1 MLDDSAPYDK
11 VLDLNED
18 GIISSADYLAAKR
31 IEMAYSDP
39 EQKSYTLRIREYML
53 DDPNTRV
60 YDAQLDI
67 NWNCKGRRR
76 EDRRMGGWGD
86 GRLLRVWFGS

>member
-67 NWNCKGRRR
+67 NK
-76 EDRRMGGWGD
+76 D
-86 GRLLRVWFGS
+86 GVIGSRDYLIAKRVETRSYE